1 MQRSKT
7 NCCNASLCLY
17 AFRCEV
23 APERA
28 LIDWA
33 ATWEPSPIHFNT
45 PFRSSASAVLG
56 MGGLL
61 SGLDGGQGQGASV
74 PPAAA
79 PVDCKQFL
87 REASGRLSE
96 FYVRVRDLGEGAYGE
111 VFLARQRIGGR
122 AVEREGRLCAVKRVR
137 KPNVEA
143 GLDEEGATSQEAL
156 EEFRVEVELMK
167 SLDHPSICRLLQVYE
182 DPKNL
187 RPSCKVC

>member
-1 MQRSKT
+1 
-7 NCCNASLCLY
+7 
-17 AFRCEV
+17 
-23 APERA
+23 
-28 LIDWA
+28 
-33 ATWEPSPIHFNT
+33 
-45 PFRSSASAVLG
+45 

-61 SGLDGGQGQGASV
+61 SGLDGSG
-74 PPAAA
+74 PPVAVA

-111 VFLARQRIGGR
+111 VFLARQRIGG
-122 AVEREGRLCAVKRVR
+122 AGAEREGRLCAVKRVR

-143 GLDEEGATSQEAL
+143 GLDEEGADSQEAL

-187 RPSCKVC
+187 CRSCKVRDIGSYGNLGMLCYAKAFSHMT